1 MGTWR
6 FTPSYDIRIEQPN
19 PRKGTPGQPDTIAY
33 QLHTLSEFQGLLA
46 TTNTSS
52 QATITLNDPTGAVMD
67 TVNPQPMDAVTV
79 RLRNRRGVWAGAW
92 TGYVDEC
99 HEIHDPAQGRVV
111 TLKCRGPFKRWE
123 VGRQSAGDVL
133 ALAFAGMRN
142 MAGAEVV
149 RYSARAV
156 GYNPANITF
165 DPVADSGTGLY
176 PSIAQSTMT
185 NPDQA
190 TWSAPVQQMLASSG
204 LEFYF
209 DENGYGHYRRVGFL
223 GAIDALGRPQQQHI
237 PQIALEDV
245 LHADLSTGDTG
256 LVTSVEVRWGPFP
269 TTQTATR
276 APRNPT
282 DTAGMVAQLGTRP
295 LVIQAPW
302 LQSQA
307 GAQYLADTLLD
318 QYASGAATA
327 SVIVMADPDRYRV
340 GTLVDMPG
348 VRKGR
353 GVTRYYISSVTFL
366 CQWAGQWVQTLG
378 MVYGRGAGNKF
389 PYLGSVAYPALTA
402 DPNDLPK
409 LVPLLAFDP
418 TNTKKVITPLT
429 VQAQPGLAIN
439 QASSSSLPVGTV
451 IELRATVSGGG
462 QWVGPSHQYTIVAP
476 PQGQDPGVIGLQSGN
491 GTAYATIITRGSGDN
506 GTSTGTGTS
515 TGKRSSSGSAD
526 SGNSLVQGPSTRPSG
541 TYFSKPST
549 AISAPTS
556 GPRTLADHALQ
567 VAYAVR
573 DEPDGSSARNVVG
586 ASHYILGTHGEID
599 ANGVQHWDCSGLVQ
613 WSYAQCGRTD
623 FLAPSGPQYS
633 QILAHGGRA
642 ISVNDAQPG
651 DLLFIGPEKHVGFCW
666 KAGGF
671 NGGQTYGANNNLD
684 GLCVMDISTYSS
696 GPTEGNEPFDRAIS
710 MQDVTLTS

>member
-1 MGTWR
+1 
-6 FTPSYDIRIEQPN
+6 
-19 PRKGTPGQPDTIAY
+19 
-33 QLHTLSEFQGLLA
+33 
-46 TTNTSS
+46 
-52 QATITLNDPTGAVMD
+52 
-67 TVNPQPMDAVTV
+67 
-79 RLRNRRGVWAGAW
+79 
-92 TGYVDEC
+92 
-99 HEIHDPAQGRVV
+99 
-111 TLKCRGPFKRWE
+111 
-123 VGRQSAGDVL
+123 
-133 ALAFAGMRN
+133 
-142 MAGAEVV
+142 
-149 RYSARAV
+149 
-156 GYNPANITF
+156 
-165 DPVADSGTGLY
+165 VADSGTGLY
-176 PSIAQSTMT
+176 PSIAQSTMV
-185 NPDQA
+185 NPDQQ

-204 LEFYF
+204 LEFFF
-209 DENGYGHYRRVGFL
+209 DEDGYGHYRRMGFL
-223 GAIDALGRPQQQHI
+223 GAFDALGRPLQKHV

-245 LHADLSTGDTG
+245 LHADLGNGDTG

-269 TTQTATR
+269 TTQGATR
-276 APRNPT
+276 APSNPA

-302 LQSQA
+302 LLSRA
-307 GAQYLADTLLD
+307 GGQWLADTLLD

-327 SVIVMADPDRYRV
+327 SVIVIADPAQYRV

-348 VRKGR
+348 VRRGQ
-353 GVTRYYISSVTFL
+353 GVTRYYISSCSYL
-366 CQWAGQWVQTLG
+366 CQWGSQWVCTLG
-378 MVYGRGAGNKF
+378 LVYGRAPGNRF
-389 PYLGSVAYPALTA
+389 PYIGSISAPVLTA
-402 DPNDLPK
+402 DRRTLPQN
-409 LVPLLAFDP
+409 VALLAFDP
-418 TNTKKVITPLT
+418 MNSAKVTTPLT
-429 VQAQPGLAIN
+429 VQAQPTLTVN

-491 GTAYATIITRGSGDN
+491 GTAYATIITLGSGDN

>member
-1 MGTWR
+1 MGTWS
-6 FTPSYDIRIEQPN
+6 FSPSYDLTISRKN
-19 PRKGTPGQPDTIAY
+19 PDRGTRGQPDT
-33 QLHTLSEFQGLLA
+33 LSWHLRTLSEFQGLLA

-52 QATITLNDPTGAVMD
+52 QATITLNDPTGALMD
-67 TVNPQPMDAVTV
+67 TVNPQPMDAIIV
-79 RLRNRRGVWAGAW
+79 RLRNRHGVWAGAW
-92 TGYVDEC
+92 AGYLDEC
-99 HEIHDPAQGRVV
+99 REIHDPSAGRTVS
-111 TLKCRGPFKRWE
+111 LKCRGPYKKWE

-133 ALAFAGMRN
+133 ALAMAGMRN
-142 MAGAEVV
+142 VAGAEVV

-185 NPDQA
+185 NPDQQ

-204 LEFYF
+204 LEFFF
-209 DENGYGHYRRVGFL
+209 DEDGYGHYRRVGFL
-223 GAIDALGRPQQQHI
+223 GSGQKYI
-237 PQIALEDV
+237 PQIPLEDV
-245 LHADLSTGDTG
+245 LHADLGTGDTG
-256 LVTSVEVRWGPFP
+256 LVTSVSVRWGPFP
-269 TTQTATR
+269 TIGTQATAT
-276 APRNPT
+276 APQSMA
-282 DTAGMVAQLGTRP
+282 DQLGTRP
-295 LVIQAPW
+295 LIIQAQW
-302 LQSQA
+302 LLSQA

-327 SVIVMADPDRYRV
+327 SVIVIADPATYRL

-353 GVTRYYISSVTFL
+353 GVTRYYVTSVTYL
-366 CQWAGQWVQTLG
+366 CQWGGQWVQTLG
-378 MVYGRGAGNKF
+378 LNYGRAPGNRF
-389 PYLGSVAYPALTA
+389 PYIGGVSYPVLTA
-402 DPNDLPK
+402 DPTDLPQ

-418 TNTKKVITPLT
+418 NNTKKITSALT
-429 VQAQPGLAIN
+429 VQAQPTLAVN
-439 QASSSSLPVGTV
+439 QASSSSLPVGAV
-451 IELRATVSGGG
+451 IELRQTVSGGG
-462 QWVGPSHQYTIVAP
+462 QWVGPSHQYMIVAA
-476 PQGQDPGVIGLQSGN
+476 PQGQDPGVIGLRSGS
-491 GTAYATIITRGSGDN
+491 GTAYATVITYGSGDN
-506 GTSTGTGTS
+506 GSGTGTGAS
-515 TGKRSSSGSAD
+515 TTTGNGSSSGSVD